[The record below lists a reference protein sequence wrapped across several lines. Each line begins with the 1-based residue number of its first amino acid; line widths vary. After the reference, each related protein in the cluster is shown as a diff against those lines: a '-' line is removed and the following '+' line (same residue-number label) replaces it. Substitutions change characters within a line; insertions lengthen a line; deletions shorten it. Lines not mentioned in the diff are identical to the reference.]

1 MKYSLL
7 VLLLACSLNTFSQ
20 KSVFFPEAKF
30 QTGDQQAW
38 KELNFDDSKW
48 KSIKTT
54 ERWEQQGYDGYDGYA
69 WYRIK
74 FILPSSLKKN
84 AFWKDSLS
92 FLMSKIDDADETF
105 LNGVKIGKTGLLPT
119 DAGGPVGQWDVNRVY
134 NIAAD
139 SKSIYWDK
147 ENVIAI
153 RVLDLSGGGGMFGNS
168 PSVKMLEPQDVLDLK
183 LVQDNIIFNKYITS
197 VANTSRKTIEGAW
210 TITVKNGEENKIV
223 KTIVKPVTL
232 AAFGSLIDS
241 VSVTMNKGL
250 QIFSSFKE
258 KHTGNIKSVIKITP
272 YILTPAPSP
281 FPRINSASVF
291 GVRPGSPVLFKVAST
306 GKRPLQYK
314 AINLPEGLAINEKT
328 GIITGIMQAKGD
340 YKVQLIV
347 SNVVGKAT
355 QNFIIKAGDKL
366 ALTPPMGWNS
376 WNCWGLTVSD
386 EKVKSSAQSFID
398 KGLIDHGWTYI
409 NIDDGWE
416 NATRDTEGNI
426 IPNEKFSDMS
436 SLGHWL
442 HNNGLKFGIYSSPGT
457 KTCGGYLGSYQHELQ
472 DATTYAKWGV
482 DYLKYDWC
490 SYEDV
495 FVKQH
500 DSSLSAYQKPYKV
513 MQSALQAQPH
523 DIVYSLCQYGMKDV
537 WKWGADVNG
546 NSWRTTGDIQD
557 TWESVQSIGF
567 SQSKLYPF
575 AQPGH
580 WNDPDMLVVGQVG
593 WSGQLRPT
601 RLTPDEQ
608 YAHISLWCL
617 LSAPLLIGCDV
628 SKLDDF
634 TLNLLTNDEVLAID
648 QDALGK
654 QAQQK
659 VKTNNYEIL
668 VKEVVDGKKAIGIFN
683 LSDDY
688 QNIQLNFS
696 DIGLQGNFT
705 VRDLWRQKNIG
716 VAQKYN
722 SKVPPHGVTLILLSK

>member
-7 VLLLACSLNTFSQ
+7 MLLLACSLNTFSQ
-20 KSVFFPEAKF
+20 KSIFFSQAKF

-48 KSIKTT
+48 NSIKTT
-54 ERWEQQGYDGYDGYA
+54 ERWEQQGYDRYDGYA

-74 FILPSSLKKN
+74 FILPSSLKRN

-119 DAGGPVGQWDVNRVY
+119 DPGGPVGQWDVNRVY

-139 SKSIYWDK
+139 SKYIYWDK

-153 RVLDLSGGGGMFGNS
+153 RVLDVSGGGGMFGNT
-168 PSVKMLEPQDVLDLK
+168 PSVKMLEPQDVLEVRLE
-183 LVQDNIIFNKYITS
+183 QNNNSNKYITS
-197 VANTSRKTIEGAW
+197 VTNTSRKAIEGIW
-210 TITVKNGEENKIV
+210 TITIKNVEENKIL

-232 AAFGSLIDS
+232 ASFGALIDS
-241 VSVTMNKGL
+241 VSIATNKGL
-250 QIFSSFKE
+250 QISSSFKE
-258 KHTGNIKSVIKITP
+258 KHTGNIKSAITVTP

-291 GVRPGSPVLFKVAST
+291 GVRPGSPFLFKVAST

-314 AINLPEGLAINEKT
+314 AMNLPEGLVLNEKT
-328 GIITGIMQAKGD
+328 GIITGIITAKGE
-340 YKVQLIV
+340 YKVQLMV
-347 SNVVGKAT
+347 SNVLGKAS
-355 QNFIIKAGDKL
+355 QNFIIKVGDKL

-386 EKVKSSAQSFID
+386 EKVKSSAQSFMD

-416 NATRDTEGNI
+416 NATRDAEGNI
-426 IPNEKFSDMS
+426 ISNDKFGNMS
-436 SLGHWL
+436 ALGNWL

-472 DATTYAKWGV
+472 DATTYAKWGI

-495 FVKQH
+495 FIKQH
-500 DSSLSAYQKPYKV
+500 DTSLLAYQKPYKV
-513 MQSALQAQPH
+513 MQSALQAQSH

-567 SQSKLYPF
+567 SQSHQYPF

-593 WSGQLRPT
+593 WSGKLRQT
-601 RLTPDEQ
+601 RLSPDEQ

-659 VKTNNYEIL
+659 IKTKDYQIW
-668 VKEVVDGKKAIGIFN
+668 VKEVKDGKKAIGIFN
-683 LSDDY
+683 LSDVY

-696 DIGLQGNFT
+696 DIGLKGNFT
-705 VRDLWRQKNIG
+705 VRDLWRQKNLG
-716 VAQKYN
+716 VKQELI